1 MVTTENYV
9 RPAMQHFLGDDAGTI
24 MEQEVSPFLTG
35 TGIVCDA
42 GKDGFFFE
50 ADFVED
56 NIRCI
61 PMIVRFKLD
70 LAGIKLKLAEWSR
83 FEAEERKQ
91 LSVLPCVSK
100 EEKDEYKNYL
110 QFLVRWR
117 TGNEAS
123 ILSIDADPL
132 WLKHDIVPDVI
143 ITQAAQFGWTLTP
156 DQWNRLSYLQRF
168 ALIKLS
174 KPGHENRNFPRAFTE
189 FGLAAIEP

>member
-1 MVTTENYV
+1 MVTTENYL
-9 RPAMQHFLGDDAGTI
+9 RPAMQRSLRDDSGFVVP
-24 MEQEVSPFLTG
+24 EEVSPFLTG

-42 GKDGFFFE
+42 GKEGFFFE

-91 LSVLPCVSK
+91 LSLLSCISK

-132 WLKHDIVPDVI
+132 WLKHDIVPDGV

-189 FGLAAIEP
+189 FGLANIEP